1 MRLPTLRIIDR
12 YLARELLISFI
23 AATAILLLV
32 SIGGTVADLL
42 SKIARGRIPADLLFT
57 LIGLRTV
64 DALTLLAP
72 LAVFI
77 GVQLAYGR
85 LYRESEMAVFAAS
98 GLPMTGLLRPLM
110 LLAVPLVAVMG
121 LISFWLAPAAVRL
134 SQSLVL
140 QANRSLIIAGLE
152 PGRFVELPNN
162 DGVMYVEAMN
172 EDGTKFKK
180 MFVASERTELADK
193 HAPAPG
199 TDAKDPKDSSAKD
212 AGTKDKTAKDV
223 SAKDVSKKD
232 KGAKDASA
240 KEVGEKEAVA
250 QNADDKGAPPRVRIN
265 VVTATDGELYHDVN
279 GAERYLGLNDGF
291 RVEGIVGQDNYR
303 LLRYERNDVKLTE
316 SEPDATADAVKRA
329 APTSELL
336 RSTDLVQRTELH
348 WRLAAPLSTLVL
360 IMLALPL
367 SKSSPRQ
374 PRYAGLIIAFLT
386 WSIYYALMNIARN
399 QLSVGKLSFALGMW
413 WVHIPVLLVA
423 LFLLWRSQQ
432 LPRPKPPKAA
442 LAKGAA

>member
-1 MRLPTLRIIDR
+1 MPLPTLRIIDR
-12 YLARELLISFI
+12 YLARELLVSFV

-42 SKIARGRIPADLLFT
+42 NKIARGRIPAELLFS

-98 GLPMTGLLRPLM
+98 GLPVTGLLRPLM
-110 LLAVPLVAVMG
+110 LLAFPLALAMA

-162 DGVMYVEAMN
+162 DGVMYVEGMSA
-172 EDGTKFKK
+172 DGTKFTK
-180 MFVASERTELADK
+180 MFVASERAEGLAKGASPGTKPAVD
-193 HAPAPG
+193 APA
-199 TDAKDPKDSSAKD
+199 
-212 AGTKDKTAKDV
+212 
-223 SAKDVSKKD
+223 
-232 KGAKDASA
+232 
-240 KEVGEKEAVA
+240 
-250 QNADDKGAPPRVRIN
+250 RIN
-265 VVTATDGELYHDVN
+265 VITAADGELFHDAN
-279 GAERYLGLNDGF
+279 GAERYLGLNNGF
-291 RVEGIVGQDNYR
+291 RVEGNVGQDNYR
-303 LLRYERNDVKLTE
+303 LLRYERNEVKL
-316 SEPDATADAVKRA
+316 ADSDVDTSTDSAKRA
-329 APTSELL
+329 APTPDLL
-336 RSTDLVQRTELH
+336 RSDDPVQRAEFH

-360 IMLALPL
+360 ILLALPL

-386 WSIYYALMNIARN
+386 WAIYYALMNIARE
-399 QLSVGKLSFALGMW
+399 QLSRGKMSFALGMW
-413 WVHIPVLLVA
+413 WVHLPILLIA
-423 LFLLWRSQQ
+423 LYLLWRSQQ
-432 LPRPKPPKAA
+432 LPRPKTKTAA
-442 LAKGAA
+442 AAGGA